1 MTNPNKKNKKVIID
15 FGANKGQNINY
26 YILKADIVVCV
37 EANPK
42 LVKEIQK
49 NFSNYIRDKKLFIEN
64 VVVVGEKEGKKESI
78 DFYIH
83 KKMDVL
89 STLINPNNTQDFSQ
103 VKIKSKSITEILE
116 KYLTKNT
123 VFYFAKFDLEGYD
136 AIAINSMLKA
146 DFYPINISTEV
157 HTLESLEAICNSK
170 RYIGFKLQEGNM
182 VSRYVNLLVKT
193 KNGTKIM
200 KFINH
205 SAGPMGEDIPSN
217 WLTEKSIRNKLKVE
231 GFGWKDVHAT
241 MSPNSNPVDIKYSVL
256 FKAGMKRVPILIY
269 RILLPFALRDNP
281 TFKKA
286 HSLKTYSLKNKR

>member
-1 MTNPNKKNKKVIID
+1 MTNLNKNKKVIID

-26 YILKADIVVCV
+26 YLLKADIVVCV

-49 NFSNYIRDKKLFIEN
+49 NFSNHIRNKKLFIEN

-89 STLINPNNTQDFSQ
+89 STLINPNNNQDFFQ
-103 VKIKSKSITEILE
+103 AKIKSKPILEILE
-116 KYLTKNT
+116 KYLTKNSI
-123 VFYFAKFDLEGYD
+123 FYFAKFDLEGYD
-136 AIAINSMLKA
+136 AIAINAMLKA

-170 RYIGFKLQEGNM
+170 KYIGFKLQEGNM
-182 VSRYVNLLVKT
+182 VSQYLNLPIKT
-193 KNGTKIM
+193 KKGIKLM
-200 KFINH
+200 KFISH
-205 SAGPMGEDIPSN
+205 SAGPIGEDIPSD
-217 WLTEKSIRNKLKVE
+217 WLTEKSIRNKLRVE

-241 MSPNSNPVDIKYSVL
+241 MSPNSNPVEIKYSYL
-256 FKAGMKRVPILIY
+256 FKVGMKRVPILIY
-269 RILLPFALRDNP
+269 RFLLPFKLRDNP
-281 TFKKA
+281 TFKRVNRLRIF
-286 HSLKTYSLKNKR
+286 SFKNKR

>member
-1 MTNPNKKNKKVIID
+1 MTNLNKNKKVIID

-26 YILKADIVVCV
+26 YLLKADVVVCV

-49 NFSNYIRDKKLFIEN
+49 NFSDYIRDKKLFIEN

-83 KKMDVL
+83 KNMDVL
-89 STLINPNNTQDFSQ
+89 STLINPNNNQDFFKT
-103 VKIKSKSITEILE
+103 KIKSKPILEILE
-116 KYLTKNT
+116 KYLTNNSI
-123 VFYFAKFDLEGYD
+123 FYFAKFDLEGYD
-136 AIAINSMLKA
+136 AIAINAMLKA

-170 RYIGFKLQEGNM
+170 KYIGFKVQEGNM
-182 VSRYVNLLVKT
+182 VSRYLNLPIKT
-193 KNGTKIM
+193 KKGIKLM
-200 KFINH
+200 KFISH
-205 SAGPMGEDIPSN
+205 SAGPMGEDIPSD
-217 WLTEKSIRNKLKVE
+217 WLTEKSIRNKLRVE

-241 MSPNSNPVDIKYSVL
+241 MSPSSNPVEIKHSYL
-256 FKAGMKRVPILIY
+256 FKVGMKRVPILIY
-269 RILLPFALRDNP
+269 RFLLPFALRDNP

>member
-1 MTNPNKKNKKVIID
+1 MTNLNKKKVIID

-26 YILKADIVVCV
+26 YLLKADIVVCV

-49 NFSNYIRDKKLFIEN
+49 NFSNHIRNKKLFIEN

-103 VKIKSKSITEILE
+103 VKIKSKSITKILE

-157 HTLESLEAICNSK
+157 HTIKSLEAICNSK
-170 RYIGFKLQEGNM
+170 KYIGFKLQEGNM
-182 VSRYVNLLVKT
+182 VSRYVNLPVKT
-193 KNGTKIM
+193 NNGTKIM

-205 SAGPMGEDIPSN
+205 SAGPIGEDIPNN

-231 GFGWKDVHAT
+231 GFGWKDLHAT
-241 MSPNSNPVDIKYSVL
+241 MSPNSNPVEIKYSYL
-256 FKAGMKRVPILIY
+256 FKVGMRRLPILIY
-269 RILLPFALRDNP
+269 RFLLPFTLRDNP
-281 TFKKA
+281 TFKRV
-286 HSLKTYSLKNKR
+286 SRLSIFSFKNKR